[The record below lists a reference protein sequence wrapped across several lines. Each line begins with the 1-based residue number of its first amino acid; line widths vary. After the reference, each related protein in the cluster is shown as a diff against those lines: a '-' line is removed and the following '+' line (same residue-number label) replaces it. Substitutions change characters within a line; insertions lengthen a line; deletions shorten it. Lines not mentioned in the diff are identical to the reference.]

1 MPTSRITAAV
11 VARMTSGDTTWDSEV
26 SGFGIPRKRDRLYL
40 VKTRIHGKQRALT
53 MDAMDAAHGDQR
65 RPDTDRRGGLFVCCR
80 RPGFDGDRL
89 GQADKSSLLLA
100 PWRRYST
107 VRPRRTGA
115 EPVARYAYYDD
126 REQVDRRTKCQKTR
140 ACWKMSSLISWPCK
154 VPDRRWPTLR
164 RGLAGGEAR
173 GGGEIKLSDAIV
185 TVGRPVVVGVNQA
198 VLSQPISE

>member
-53 MDAMDAAHGDQR
+53 MDGMDAAHGDQ
-65 RPDTDRRGGLFVCCR
+65 R

-89 GQADKSSLLLA
+89 GQDDKSSLLLV